1 MTSDLDDLRE
11 EGAEVRVC
19 ATCRHTEDEHRVVTD
34 EAERGRQELCVTCG
48 DRHAFVALV
57 EPGER

>member
-1 MTSDLDDLRE
+1 MTTDPDELRE

-19 ATCRHTEDEHRVVTD
+19 AACGHSEDEHRVVTD
-34 EAERGRQELCVTCG
+34 EAERGRPELCVTCG
-48 DRHAFVALV
+48 DRHAFVARV